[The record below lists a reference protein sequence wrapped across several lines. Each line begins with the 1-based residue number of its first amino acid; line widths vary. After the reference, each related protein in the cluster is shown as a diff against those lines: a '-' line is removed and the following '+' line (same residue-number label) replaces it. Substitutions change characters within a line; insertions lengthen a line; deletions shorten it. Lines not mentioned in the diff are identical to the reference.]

1 MRAVLLPFVV
11 VVLLVG
17 AVSAA
22 VPAGAVEARGA
33 RPVDVDAFRFTV
45 DPPRIVVGDTKE
57 AVITIEAR
65 DDDGAA
71 LDTAPPRLTTSTGTI
86 SEPQRVAPGV
96 FKARFVPPTDAFPH
110 VALVSAS
117 IDTVDDT
124 AVGFVTVPLWGR
136 GQTTVKTKPGSKVTV
151 YVGADAFGPV
161 VAGDDGSATVSM
173 LVPPGPERAIAKS
186 VDAVG
191 NESQKTIDLAVPPFN
206 RLAVLSLDDIVPGDG
221 NGRARV
227 LAFVVDKK
235 GAPLVDAVIKAEVGV
250 GVVEDDVRG
259 IAPGMFEVL
268 WRPGALKAQVVPITL
283 ALEGAVLSRATTS
296 VRVIAGAPAR
306 ADVIAPK
313 QSLSADE
320 ARELSVRVTAY
331 DSGGNPVPFGAAR
344 VDVDVGRIDR
354 VSGGEASKMI
364 AWVLPARLVAS
375 APAGVAPSMTDKRT
389 ATLRVRAADGVVL
402 GEARVLL
409 VAGKPATL
417 AMTPFDE
424 ITADG
429 SAAAPVVVTAADVA
443 GNAVVPQGV
452 VLEASGGRFVAAN
465 VDAGNRVY
473 RALYV
478 PDPRD
483 EEGVVDVKASLGAL
497 VVSSP
502 LRLKPRPRALLL
514 VGPALTSSWS
524 YGPIGA
530 AGVELSTLVRL
541 PVLDGALHAGLN
553 LGVLEGIGAVSQA
566 TFLQHRSFPVM
577 AEVAWRPLLL
587 KDLGLH
593 VGVDAGLVVTDVAVA
608 RDTVDDSRIGADDQ
622 KELRQI
628 EPAVGG
634 AGVVGVAYRV
644 GPGFVELDLRGGY
657 AVPLGDSL
665 VDGSPWGAG
674 VSLGYRFGI

>member
-1 MRAVLLPFVV
+1 MFLVV
-11 VVLLVG
+11 TAASG
-17 AVSAA
+17 ALA
-22 VPAGAVEARGA
+22 EARGA
-33 RPVDVDAFRFTV
+33 RPVDVDAFSFSV
-45 DPPRIVVGDTKE
+45 DPPRIVVGDTKD
-57 AVITIEAR
+57 AVVTIEAK

-71 LDTAPPRLTTSTGTI
+71 LDAAPPRLTSSTGSI
-86 SEPQRVAPGV
+86 GEPQRVAPGV
-96 FKARFVPPTDAFPH
+96 WKARFVPPTDAFPH
-110 VALVSAS
+110 VAIVSAS
-117 IDTVDDT
+117 IDTADDT

-136 GQTTVKTKPGSKVTV
+136 GATTVKTKPGSKVTV

-161 VAGDDGSATVSM
+161 DAGDDGSATVSM

-191 NESQKTIDLAVPPFN
+191 NESQKTIDLGVPPFN

-221 NGRARV
+221 SGRARV

-235 GAPLVDAVIKAEVGV
+235 GAPLVDAVIRAEVAV
-250 GVVEDDVRG
+250 GAVEEDVKG

-268 WRPGALKAQVVPITL
+268 WKPGAIKAQTVPLTL
-283 ALEGAVLSRATTS
+283 ALDGAVLSRATTS

-320 ARELSVRVTAY
+320 ARELVVRVTAY

-354 VSGGEASKMI
+354 VSGGEASKQI
-364 AWVLPARLVAS
+364 AWVLPGRL
-375 APAGVAPSMTDKRT
+375 PSTSDKRT

-409 VAGKPATL
+409 VAGKPARL
-417 AMTPFDE
+417 SMQPFDE

-429 SAAAPVVVTAADVA
+429 SAAANVVVTAADVA

-452 VLEASGGRFVAAN
+452 VLSADGGRFVAAN

-478 PDPRD
+478 PEPRD
-483 EEGVVDVKASLGAL
+483 EEGVVDVKAALGAL
-497 VVSSP
+497 SASSP

-524 YGPIGA
+524 YGPVGA

-553 LGVLEGIGAVSQA
+553 LSVLEGIGAASSA
-566 TFLQHRSFPVM
+566 TFLQHRAFPVM

-593 VGVDAGLVVTDVAVA
+593 VGVDAGLVATDVAVA
-608 RDTVDDSRIGADDQ
+608 RDAVDDSRIGADDQ
-622 KELRQI
+622 RELRRI

-634 AGVVGVAYRV
+634 AAVVGVAYRA
-644 GPGFVELDLRGGY
+644 GPGFLELDLRGGY
-657 AVPLGDSL
+657 AVTLGDSL
-665 VDGSPWGAG
+665 IEGSPWGAG
-674 VSLGYRFGI
+674 LSLGYRFGI